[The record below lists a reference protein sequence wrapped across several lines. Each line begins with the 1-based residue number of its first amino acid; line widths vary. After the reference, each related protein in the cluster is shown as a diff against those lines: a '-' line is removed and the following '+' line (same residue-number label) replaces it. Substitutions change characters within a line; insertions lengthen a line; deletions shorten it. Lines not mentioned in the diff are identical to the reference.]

1 MRTQE
6 VRPPAV
12 AGLFYPGQ
20 GAELRSR
27 VDALLAEEETGA
39 PHGIPKL
46 LIVPHA
52 GYVYSGRVAA
62 AAYSLLVA
70 RRHAIRRVVLLGPT
84 HRVAVRGIAI
94 PSVDAFATPL
104 GNVPV
109 DRATLDQLSS
119 LAGMVVSDA
128 AHAAEHSIEVQLPFL
143 QAVLDDFTLVPLAV
157 GNVADADVTRVL
169 GAIWDGDATLV
180 IVSSDLSHYHSY
192 RSAQVS
198 DRGAV
203 DRILALA
210 SGLNHDQ
217 ACGATPI
224 NGALAIAR
232 AKGLRPRLLAMCNS
246 GDTSGDR
253 DRVVGYCSIAMEQPV
268 HATQ

>member
-1 MRTQE
+1 MGAQE

-20 GAELRSR
+20 GAELRSA
-27 VDALLAEEETGA
+27 VDALLVSATTDTADGTL
-39 PHGIPKL
+39 KL
-46 LIVPHA
+46 LVVPHA
-52 GYVYSGRVAA
+52 GYAYSGRIAA
-62 AAYSLLVA
+62 AAYSLLAA

-94 PSVDAFATPL
+94 PSVEAFATPL
-104 GNVPV
+104 GLVPV
-109 DRATLDQLSS
+109 DRATVGH
-119 LAGMVVSDA
+119 LAGLAGVLVSDA
-128 AHAAEHSIEVQLPFL
+128 AHATEHSLEVQLPFL
-143 QAVLDDFTLVPLAV
+143 QTVLDDFTLVPLAV

-169 GAIWDGDATLV
+169 EELWDGDETVV
-180 IVSSDLSHYHSY
+180 IISSDLSHYHSY

-232 AKGLRPRLLAMCNS
+232 ARGLRPRLLAMCNS

-268 HATQ
+268 HATP